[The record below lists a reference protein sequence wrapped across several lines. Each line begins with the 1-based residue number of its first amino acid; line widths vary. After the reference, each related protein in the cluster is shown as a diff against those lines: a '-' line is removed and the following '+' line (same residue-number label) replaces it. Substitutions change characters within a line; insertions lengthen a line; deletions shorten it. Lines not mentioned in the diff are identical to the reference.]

1 MYIYVYKVEKKNLSE
16 KLEKE
21 NKFLKIYLVVR

>member
-1 MYIYVYKVEKKNLSE
+1 MYIYVYKVEKKKFSE

-21 NKFLKIYLVVR
+21 NKFFKIYLVVR